1 MKIQATIYNIL
12 LTRLLPII
20 LLGCFWVLLIFMLM
34 TEPRARYEPSIWA
47 IILGLGVILIGLL
60 WSMFDTLSRRKLGA
74 IILTEEGFY
83 CPYLLDKD
91 QFISWKNVLFI
102 KMEVLN
108 ARGIDVPFLVIGL
121 GSTKLK
127 RRSYMMDNYHAGLT
141 KKYFQELLVFS
152 GRIMSDYELPEICDL
167 MQLYHKKYIG
177 ESFRINRRT
186 TKEHWTMLQA
196 RLTKERERAFV
207 YYCAV
212 FNLRDYALAFCFCM
226 LISSA
231 ISWMLFG
238 DRPVFTIVSSIVMSL
253 FMMALFSQSQRIQAY
268 SADRLMLLAIDMDKN
283 WIYQLNK
290 QRFASPL
297 RWNNLIKLEIHRK
310 RKGRYSEPYLLVQV
324 KDYDGEIYTVKIRND
339 LYETSVYELYEVMT
353 KHYEK
358 KIRLLR
364 NE

>member
-1 MKIQATIYNIL
+1 MIMKIQATIYNIL

-20 LLGCFWVLLIFMLM
+20 LLGIFEILLVFMLIS
-34 TEPRARYEPSIWA
+34 EPSARQEPSILLM
-47 IILGLGVILIGLL
+47 ILGVGVVLIGLL
-60 WSMFDTLSRRKLGA
+60 WSMFDTLIRRKLGA

-91 QFISWKNVLFI
+91 QLIPWENVLFI

-127 RRSYMMDNYHAGLT
+127 RRRYMMDNYHGRFT

-167 MQLYHKKYIG
+167 MRLYYKKYIG
-177 ESFRINRRT
+177 ESFRINTRPT
-186 TKEHWTMLQA
+186 EEHKKMLLA
-196 RLTKERERAFV
+196 PLTKERERTFV

-212 FNLRDYALAFCFCM
+212 FNLRDYALTLCFCM
-226 LISSA
+226 LIGGV
-231 ISWMLFG
+231 ISWILFSA
-238 DRPVFTIVSSIVMSL
+238 RPVFSIVFGIVMG
-253 FMMALFSQSQRIQAY
+253 FFIMALFAQSQRIQAY

-283 WIYQLNK
+283 WIYQVNK
-290 QRFASPL
+290 YRFASPL
-297 RWNNLIKLEIHRK
+297 RWNNLIKLEINRK

-324 KDYDGEIYTVKIRND
+324 KDYDGKIITNKIRND
-339 LYETSVYELYEVMT
+339 LRDTSVYELYEVMQ
-353 KHYEK
+353 KHYENK
-358 KIRLLR
+358 T
-364 NE
+364 